1 MTARTALHCQSE
13 IRDVGS
19 ATPTKLL
26 FNGPDGMASV
36 LDARFVFPHAK
47 TARFFAAA
55 AHIGRPEMLS
65 VVDEPAGVPG
75 LGQVVVTIQ
84 AIHGKLRHGCRP

>member
-1 MTARTALHCQSE
+1 VD
-13 IRDVGS
+13 IGS
-19 ATPTKLL
+19 PTLTKLL
-26 FNGPDGMASV
+26 FNGPDGIASA
-36 LDARFVFPHAK
+36 LDARFVFHHAK
-47 TARFFAAA
+47 TASFLTAA

-75 LGQVVVTIQ
+75 PDQVVVTIQ